1 MQREIRAQS
10 AAQRREAY
18 GALQQD
24 RRNRQYTRS
33 CDSAGKVAD
42 KRIDIVTLQQDRR
55 NRQYTRSCD
64 SAGKVFLCKI
74 VPL

>member
-42 KRIDIVTLQQDRR
+42 KPVVTLQQDRR

-64 SAGKVFLCKI
+64 SAGKVADFTA
-74 VPL
+74 